1 MRLDDQEQAAF
12 RHYLWVLLDA
22 NEPKAFLGSL
32 RRLAERKAHSFTRG
46 KIDADECGQWLALA
60 DALTQVEEK
69 LHAAASPKA

>member
-1 MRLDDQEQAAF
+1 MRLSEQEQAAF

-22 NEPKAFLGSL
+22 NEPRAFLSSL

-46 KIDADECGQWLALA
+46 KIDADECGEWLALA
-60 DALTQVEEK
+60 EALAQVEQK

>member
-1 MRLDDQEQAAF
+1 VRLNDQEQAAF

-46 KIDADECGQWLALA
+46 KIDADECGEWLALA
-60 DALTQVEEK
+60 EALCKVERE
-69 LHAAASPKA
+69 LSSQ